1 MKYFHLK
8 LVEHFF
14 YFHCQEDVG
23 RLKET
28 LANLGDTEEKRLS
41 GLRIESD
48 SLTKELHNT
57 RRAVSVEYRNKE
69 EIGLRKL
76 AVQTDTVQKVNI
88 RLS

>member
-1 MKYFHLK
+1 M
-8 LVEHFF
+8 
-14 YFHCQEDVG
+14 QEDVG

-28 LANLGDTEEKRLS
+28 LADLGDTEEKRLS

-48 SLTKELHNT
+48 SLTKDLHNT

-76 AVQTDTVQKVNI
+76 AVQTDTVQKVTRYELL
-88 RLS
+88 RLQ

>member
-1 MKYFHLK
+1 M
-8 LVEHFF
+8 
-14 YFHCQEDVG
+14 QEDVG

-28 LANLGDTEEKRLS
+28 LADLGDTEEKRLS

-48 SLTKELHNT
+48 SLTKDLHNT

-76 AVQTDTVQKVNI
+76 AVQTDTVQKV
-88 RLS
+88 